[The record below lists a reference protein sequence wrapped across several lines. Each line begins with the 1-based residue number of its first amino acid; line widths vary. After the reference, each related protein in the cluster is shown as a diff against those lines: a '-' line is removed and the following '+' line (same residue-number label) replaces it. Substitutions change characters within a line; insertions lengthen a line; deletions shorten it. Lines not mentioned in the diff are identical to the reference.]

1 MRVVPASTATLMP
14 RTLAPAAP
22 LKPVRPVSLAPP
34 RSKDV
39 TPLSLYCLVSGSKAS
54 GAGGRDV
61 RAIRCAGA
69 GVWPASFGVAG
80 LGPLVVVA
88 VFDAGV
94 SLAGCAAGWVVGA
107 AGGACVTGTIT
118 GLS

>member
-34 RSKDV
+34 RSKEV

-54 GAGGRDV
+54 GAGGRDA

-69 GVWPASFGVAG
+69 GVRPASLGVAG
-80 LGPLVVVA
+80 LGPLVVAA
-88 VFDAGV
+88 VLGAGD
-94 SLAGCAAGWVVGA
+94 SAAGSVVGT